1 MMSHRQS
8 SRIIRF
14 FSIGT
19 AVAIA
24 LGGFA
29 PMARSTEAAK
39 SSVPLEVTADKAL
52 EWNQKAKTYTAKGR
66 AEAKQGDFSVKG
78 DVLVATYAGA
88 NNSTSDLI
96 RVEATGHV
104 LLQSGSDQATGEK
117 AIYDMTNGTVTLS
130 GGRPMVTQGTNT
142 LTADNIVATI
152 KDQALV
158 KAEANGSVMIA
169 SNGTDQ
175 ASGDKATYTRD
186 TNTAELIGNVKLMQG
201 PSWIEGE
208 YATMN
213 LTTKVSK
220 ITGQKNR
227 PRVKGIFYPSS
238 GIKK

>member
-1 MMSHRQS
+1 MTYCSP
-8 SRIIRF
+8 SRLLRTLWLG
-14 FSIGT
+14 SALVLT
-19 AVAIA
+19 
-24 LGGFA
+24 LGGSA
-29 PMARSTEAAK
+29 TPALSADSKAGA
-39 SSVPLEVTADKAL
+39 VPLEVTADTAL
-52 EWNQKAKTYTAKGR
+52 EWNQKAKTYTAKGH

-78 DVLVATYAGA
+78 DLLVATYAGA

-104 LLQSGSDQATGEK
+104 LIQSGADQATGEK

-130 GGRPMVTQGTNT
+130 GGRPVVTQGEHT
-142 LTADNIVATI
+142 LTADVIVATI

-158 KAEANGSVMIA
+158 KAEATGAVMIA
-169 SNGTDQ
+169 SNGVDQ

-186 TNTAELIGNVKLMQG
+186 TNTAELIGTVKLMQG
-201 PSWIEGE
+201 PSWIEGD

-220 ITGQKNR
+220 MTGQKNR
-227 PRVKGIFYPSS
+227 PRVKGIFYPSA

>member
-1 MMSHRQS
+1 MTYCSP
-8 SRIIRF
+8 SRLLRTLWF
-14 FSIGT
+14 GSALVLT
-19 AVAIA
+19 
-24 LGGFA
+24 LGGSA
-29 PMARSTEAAK
+29 TPALSADSKAGA
-39 SSVPLEVTADKAL
+39 VPLEVTADTAL
-52 EWNQKAKTYTAKGR
+52 EWNQKAKTYTAKGH

-78 DVLVATYAGA
+78 DLLVATYAGA

-104 LLQSGSDQATGEK
+104 LIQSGADQATGEK

-130 GGRPMVTQGTNT
+130 GGRPVVTQGEHT
-142 LTADNIVATI
+142 LTADVIVATI

-158 KAEANGSVMIA
+158 KAEATGAVMIA
-169 SNGTDQ
+169 SNGVDQ

-186 TNTAELIGNVKLMQG
+186 TNTAELIGTVKLMQG
-201 PSWIEGE
+201 PSWIEGD

-220 ITGQKNR
+220 MTGQKNR
-227 PRVKGIFYPSS
+227 PRVKGIFYPSA

>member
-1 MMSHRQS
+1 MTYCSP
-8 SRIIRF
+8 SRLLRTLWLG
-14 FSIGT
+14 SALVLT
-19 AVAIA
+19 
-24 LGGFA
+24 LGGSA
-29 PMARSTEAAK
+29 TPALSADNKAGA
-39 SSVPLEVTADKAL
+39 VPLEVTADTAL
-52 EWNQKAKTYTAKGR
+52 EWNQKAKTYTAKGH

-78 DVLVATYAGA
+78 DLLVATYAGA

-104 LLQSGSDQATGEK
+104 LIQSGADQATGEK

-130 GGRPMVTQGTNT
+130 GGRPVVTQGEHT
-142 LTADNIVATI
+142 LTADVIVATI

-158 KAEANGSVMIA
+158 KAEATGAVMIA
-169 SNGTDQ
+169 SNGVDQ

-186 TNTAELIGNVKLMQG
+186 TNTAELIGTVKLMQG
-201 PSWIEGE
+201 PSWIEGD

-220 ITGQKNR
+220 MTGQKNR
-227 PRVKGIFYPSS
+227 PRVKGIFYPSA